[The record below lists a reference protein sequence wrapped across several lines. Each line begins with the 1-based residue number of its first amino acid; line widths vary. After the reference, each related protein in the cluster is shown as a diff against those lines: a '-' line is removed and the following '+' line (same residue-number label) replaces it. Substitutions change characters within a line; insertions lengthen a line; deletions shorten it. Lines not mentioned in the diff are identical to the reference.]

1 MTDTIRAAKG
11 VGLAA
16 PQVGVSRMLILMDW
30 SNIDEEGGEIKA
42 YINPEIVRKG
52 TEIVTDQEGCLS
64 LPEVWADVD
73 RPKEISISY
82 KNVDGEIIEED
93 LDGMAARVFQ
103 HELDHLLGILFI
115 DRITARDRV
124 LLREQLKAILDG
136 RIQPFN
142 GSEEN

>member
-1 MTDTIRAAKG
+1 
-11 VGLAA
+11 
-16 PQVGVSRMLILMDW
+16 
-30 SNIDEEGGEIKA
+30 
-42 YINPEIVRKG
+42 
-52 TEIVTDQEGCLS
+52 
-64 LPEVWADVD
+64 
-73 RPKEISISY
+73 
-82 KNVDGEIIEED
+82 
-93 LDGMAARVFQ
+93 MAARVFQ